1 MMIFVKVNIMVDNLH
16 EINNMAMSAMKDV
29 NLEKAKN
36 LFSYNARKNSS
47 FLTHFNYASFLIEF
61 HSDFCINAKK
71 EIKNELLSAQ
81 TCHKSYLIDYAWGK
95 LYLKT
100 KKYRTAIKYFQKAS
114 TLTSSVHI
122 YNNLG
127 IAYFYIRN
135 YKKALLYFQEASKV
149 CAKEEASL
157 IYESICITLILLKD
171 FLEAEKYFK
180 KIIDYGYEQITPQL
194 IKIAYFCRDYEFIKL
209 NTKNLFKEWIITPE
223 LLKILS
229 NTIKR
234 EKNNGSKEFILDI
247 LKMQTTNILEQNTIK
262 KYLSSKRQYKHFI
275 KKKNFHPAH
284 IFLCMFLG
292 CKEHSKANIE
302 RI

>member
-1 MMIFVKVNIMVDNLH
+1 MMVFAKVIIMVDNLY
-16 EINNMAMSAMKDV
+16 EVNNMAISAMKDV

-36 LFSYNARKNSS
+36 LFAYNARNNPS

-81 TCHKSYLIDYAWGK
+81 TYYKSYLIDYALGK
-95 LYLKT
+95 FYLNT
-100 KKYRTAIKYFQKAS
+100 KKYRLAIKYFQKAS

-122 YNNLG
+122 YNDLG

-135 YKKALLYFQEASKV
+135 YKKALFYFQKASKV
-149 CAKEEASL
+149 CTKEEASL
-157 IYESICITLILLKD
+157 IYESICITLILLKNFSESD
-171 FLEAEKYFK
+171 KYFK
-180 KIIDYGYEQITPQL
+180 KITNYDYEQITPQL

-209 NTKNLFKEWIITPE
+209 NIINLFKEWLITPE

-229 NTIKR
+229 NTITKA
-234 EKNNGSKEFILDI
+234 KNNTSNEFISDI
-247 LKMQTTNILEQNTIK
+247 LKMQATNNLDKTAKKIL
-262 KYLSSKRQYKHFI
+262 LSKRKYKYFI
-275 KKKNFHPAH
+275 KKNNFHPTH

-292 CKEHSKANIE
+292 CKEHLESNIE